1 MMLLLFGLITLTICL
16 IWAKQRRYAFI
27 GFFASL
33 GLGVGLFVHF
43 MTSSLGFHY

>member
-1 MMLLLFGLITLTICL
+1 MMLLLFGLITITVCL
-16 IWAKQRRYAFI
+16 IWAKQRHYAFI

-33 GLGVGLFVHF
+33 GLGIGLSVRI